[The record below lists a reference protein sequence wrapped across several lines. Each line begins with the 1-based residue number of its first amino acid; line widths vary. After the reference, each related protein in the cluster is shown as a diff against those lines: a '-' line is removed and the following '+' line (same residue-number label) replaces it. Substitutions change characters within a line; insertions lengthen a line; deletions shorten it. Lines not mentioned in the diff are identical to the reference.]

1 MEANIINLTF
11 PKSWSELTD
20 KQLLFLFTLH
30 ADGYPA
36 TDIKVKCLLKWTG
49 TKVIGCIEGKHL
61 LHYRKQSM
69 YSPTS
74 AITRTNGSTNVD
86 FRRFFISLLL

>member
-1 MEANIINLTF
+1 MQQTINLTF

-20 KQLLFLFTLH
+20 KQLLFVFTLL

-49 TKVIGCIEGKHL
+49 TKVIGCIEGK
-61 LHYRKQSM
+61 K
-69 YSPTS
+69 
-74 AITRTNGSTNVD
+74 
-86 FRRFFISLLL
+86 RREYIKGYDEGYEDGYEDSKEEDGRSSDWDDYE